1 LVASLRDYSAEAVN
15 KMLYQTRFLISLF
28 ITLIIEISVLF
39 LMLRFFYKNKK
50 ISARKII
57 VVGFFA
63 SALTLPYLWFVL
75 SPYIS
80 LNYYIYIGELFVF
93 LVEALVYNQFLGL
106 DFKKALSVSFVCNLL
121 SFIVGYVIF

>member
-1 LVASLRDYSAEAVN
+1 
-15 KMLYQTRFLISLF
+15 MLYQTRFLISLF